1 LTLRLSACHASTRQ
15 ATVCHPDVTLRGVK
29 PTTKEAP
36 HKEKNQPKRLILNG
50 IRGGEEEDRT
60 PDLRIANVKTHSGN
74 SGNLAPFSIICHNP
88 ATLLSSEHRTMPT
101 IRKRGQYQ
109 WEAQVRRR
117 GYPAQ
122 SKTFTTK
129 AEAEAWAN
137 MIESEMS
144 RGVWLSRTEAEATTL
159 YEALERYEK
168 EVSLSK
174 RGAAQEISVL
184 KTCKAAYL
192 ARRPLATI
200 RSADIAKLR
209 DEWLKEYKP
218 ATVLRRLAVLSHV
231 FNIARKEW
239 GMESLSNP
247 IELVRK
253 PQPNNAR
260 TRRIAFGDAPVGT
273 TSGDESESER
283 RAQDGE
289 LERIAKASSSA
300 LLPSI
305 IWLAVETA
313 MRRGEIVS
321 LLWVNVDLN
330 RRVAHLPST
339 KNGDARDVPL
349 SSRAVFVL
357 QALEDAKDNT
367 SDDDG
372 VADRIFEIR
381 SDAVTRAFE
390 RAVARARKIYVDEC
404 RAAKLK
410 PDSKFLTDLR
420 FHDLR
425 HEATSRLA
433 SIFPMHELTKITGH
447 KDPRMLMRYYHPRAE
462 DLAKRLS

>member
-1 LTLRLSACHASTRQ
+1 
-15 ATVCHPDVTLRGVK
+15 
-29 PTTKEAP
+29 
-36 HKEKNQPKRLILNG
+36 
-50 IRGGEEEDRT
+50 
-60 PDLRIANVKTHSGN
+60 
-74 SGNLAPFSIICHNP
+74 
-88 ATLLSSEHRTMPT
+88 MPT
-101 IRKRGQYQ
+101 IRKRGNYQ

-122 SKTFTTK
+122 SKTFNTK
-129 AEAEAWAN
+129 AEAEAWAS

-144 RGVWLSRTEAEATTL
+144 RGVWVSRSEAEATTL
-159 YEALERYEK
+159 YEALKRYE
-168 EVSLSK
+168 EEISLSK
-174 RGAAQEISVL
+174 KGAAQELSVL
-184 KTCKAAYL
+184 KACKAVDL
-192 ARRPLATI
+192 AKRPLATI
-200 RSADIAKLR
+200 RSADVAKLR
-209 DEWLKEYKP
+209 DEWLKDYKP

-231 FNIARKEW
+231 FSIARKEW
-239 GMESLSNP
+239 GMDSLSNP
-247 IELVRK
+247 IELIRK

-260 TRRIAFGDAPVGT
+260 TRRIAVNP
-273 TSGDESESER
+273 TSVSTVNGEESESHRGAE
-283 RAQDGE
+283 DGE
-289 LERIAKASSSA
+289 LERIAKASGSA

-321 LLWVNVDLN
+321 LFWINVDLN
-330 RRVAHLPST
+330 RRVVHLPST

-349 SSRAVFVL
+349 SSRAVAVL
-357 QALEDAKDNT
+357 QAMKAARGHAKDDT
-367 SDDDG
+367 SESDEDDASR
-372 VADRIFEIR
+372 VFEIR

-390 RAVARARKIYVDEC
+390 RAVARARKLYVDESKAIKQ
-404 RAAKLK
+404 R

-462 DLAKRLS
+462 DLAKRLL

>member
-1 LTLRLSACHASTRQ
+1 
-15 ATVCHPDVTLRGVK
+15 
-29 PTTKEAP
+29 
-36 HKEKNQPKRLILNG
+36 
-50 IRGGEEEDRT
+50 
-60 PDLRIANVKTHSGN
+60 
-74 SGNLAPFSIICHNP
+74 
-88 ATLLSSEHRTMPT
+88 MPT

-144 RGVWLSRTEAEATTL
+144 RGIWVSRSEAEATTL
-159 YEALERYEK
+159 YEALKRYEE
-168 EVSLSK
+168 EVSQSK
-174 RGAAQEISVL
+174 KGAAQESSVL
-184 KTCKAAYL
+184 KACKSVEL
-192 ARRPLATI
+192 ARRPLATV
-200 RSADIAKLR
+200 RSADVAKLR
-209 DEWLKEYKP
+209 DEWLKDYKP

-247 IELVRK
+247 VELVRK

-260 TRRIAFGDAPVGT
+260 TRRIAVSDSTLGT
-273 TSGDESESER
+273 PSTDNPASER
-283 RAQDGE
+283 GAQDGE
-289 LERIAKASSSA
+289 LERVAKASGSA
-300 LLPSI
+300 LLPPI

-321 LLWVNVDLN
+321 MLWVNVDLN
-330 RRVAHLPST
+330 RCVVHLPST

-349 SSRAVFVL
+349 SSRAVAVF
-357 QALEDAKDNT
+357 QALEDTRDDAKDDAT
-367 SDDDG
+367 ESG
-372 VADRIFEIR
+372 EADTGRVFAIR

-404 RAAKLK
+404 KAAKIR
-410 PDSKFLTDLR
+410 PDGKFLTDLR

-462 DLAKRLS
+462 ELAKRLA

>member
-1 LTLRLSACHASTRQ
+1 
-15 ATVCHPDVTLRGVK
+15 
-29 PTTKEAP
+29 
-36 HKEKNQPKRLILNG
+36 
-50 IRGGEEEDRT
+50 
-60 PDLRIANVKTHSGN
+60 
-74 SGNLAPFSIICHNP
+74 
-88 ATLLSSEHRTMPT
+88 MPT
-101 IRKRGQYQ
+101 IRKRGHYQ

-122 SKTFTTK
+122 SKTFNTK
-129 AEAEAWAN
+129 AEAEAWAG

-144 RGVWLSRTEAEATTL
+144 RGIWVSRSEAETTTL
-159 YEALERYEK
+159 YEALERYED
-168 EVSLSK
+168 EISLAK
-174 RGAAQEISVL
+174 KGAAQELSVI
-184 KTCKAAYL
+184 KTCKAVDL
-192 ARRPLATI
+192 AKRPLATI

-209 DEWLKEYKP
+209 DEWLKDYKP
-218 ATVLRRLAVLSHV
+218 ATVLRRLAILSHV
-231 FNIARKEW
+231 FSIARKEW
-239 GMESLSNP
+239 GMDSLSNP
-247 IELVRK
+247 VELVRK

-260 TRRIAFGDAPVGT
+260 TRRIAVNNASLNAIDGG
-273 TSGDESESER
+273 ESDSQ
-283 RAQDGE
+283 RATQDGE
-289 LERIAKASSSA
+289 LERVANASGSR

-330 RRVAHLPST
+330 RRVVHLPST

-349 SSRAVFVL
+349 SSRAVAVL
-357 QALEDAKDNT
+357 QALKDARDHAKDDT
-367 SDDDG
+367 SEIDEDEAG
-372 VADRIFEIR
+372 RVFEIR

-390 RAVARARKIYVDEC
+390 RAVARARKLYIDES
-404 RAAKLK
+404 RATQQR
-410 PDSKFLTDLR
+410 PDGKFLTDLR

>member
-1 LTLRLSACHASTRQ
+1 
-15 ATVCHPDVTLRGVK
+15 
-29 PTTKEAP
+29 
-36 HKEKNQPKRLILNG
+36 
-50 IRGGEEEDRT
+50 
-60 PDLRIANVKTHSGN
+60 
-74 SGNLAPFSIICHNP
+74 
-88 ATLLSSEHRTMPT
+88 MPT

-122 SKTFTTK
+122 SKTFNTK
-129 AEAEAWAN
+129 AEAEAWAS

-144 RGVWLSRTEAEATTL
+144 RGVWVSRSEAEATTL
-159 YEALERYEK
+159 FEALQRYE
-168 EVSLSK
+168 EEISLTK
-174 RGAAQEISVL
+174 KGAAQESSII
-184 KTCKAAYL
+184 KTCRAIDL

-200 RSADIAKLR
+200 RSADVAKLR
-209 DEWLKEYKP
+209 DQWLKDYRP

-239 GMESLSNP
+239 GMDSLSNP
-247 IELVRK
+247 VELVRK

-260 TRRIAFGDAPVGT
+260 TRRIADTDSAVSAAGGE
-273 TSGDESESER
+273 ESESLR
-283 RAQDGE
+283 GAQDGE
-289 LERIAKASSSA
+289 LERVAKASGSP

-321 LLWVNVDLN
+321 LLWVHVDLN
-330 RRVAHLPST
+330 RRVVHLPST

-349 SSRAVFVL
+349 SSRAVAVL
-357 QALEDAKDNT
+357 QTLRDARDSATIGTAESYEDE
-367 SDDDG
+367 
-372 VADRIFEIR
+372 ADRVFKIR

-390 RAVARARKIYVDEC
+390 RAVSRARSRYVEESKATQS
-404 RAAKLK
+404 R
-410 PDSKFLTDLR
+410 PNSKFLTDLR

-462 DLAKRLS
+462 ELAKRLA

>member
-1 LTLRLSACHASTRQ
+1 
-15 ATVCHPDVTLRGVK
+15 
-29 PTTKEAP
+29 
-36 HKEKNQPKRLILNG
+36 
-50 IRGGEEEDRT
+50 
-60 PDLRIANVKTHSGN
+60 
-74 SGNLAPFSIICHNP
+74 
-88 ATLLSSEHRTMPT
+88 MPT
-101 IRKRGQYQ
+101 IRKRGNYQ

-122 SKTFTTK
+122 SKTFNTK
-129 AEAEAWAN
+129 VEAEAWAS

-144 RGVWLSRTEAEATTL
+144 RGVWLSRSEAETTTL
-159 YEALERYEK
+159 YEALKRYE
-168 EVSLSK
+168 EEISRSK
-174 RGAAQEISVL
+174 KGAAQELSVL
-184 KTCKAAYL
+184 KTCRTADL
-192 ARRPLATI
+192 AKRPMATI
-200 RSADIAKLR
+200 RSADLAKLR
-209 DEWLKEYKP
+209 DEWLKDYKP

-231 FNIARKEW
+231 FSIARKEW
-239 GMESLSNP
+239 GMDSLSNP
-247 IELVRK
+247 VELVRK

-260 TRRIAFGDAPVGT
+260 TRRISVKNAPLSTGDGE
-273 TSGDESESER
+273 DSESQR
-283 RAQDGE
+283 GAQNGE
-289 LERIAKASSSA
+289 LERIAKASGST

-330 RRVAHLPST
+330 RRVVHLPST

-349 SSRAVFVL
+349 SSRAVAVL
-357 QALEDAKDNT
+357 QALKAVRDHAQNDLGENGEND
-367 SDDDG
+367 
-372 VADRIFEIR
+372 ADRVFKIR

-390 RAVARARKIYVDEC
+390 RAVARARKTYVDETLATKI
-404 RAAKLK
+404 R
-410 PDSKFLTDLR
+410 PDGKFLTDLR

>member
-1 LTLRLSACHASTRQ
+1 
-15 ATVCHPDVTLRGVK
+15 
-29 PTTKEAP
+29 
-36 HKEKNQPKRLILNG
+36 
-50 IRGGEEEDRT
+50 
-60 PDLRIANVKTHSGN
+60 
-74 SGNLAPFSIICHNP
+74 
-88 ATLLSSEHRTMPT
+88 MPT

-122 SKTFTTK
+122 SKTFTSK
-129 AEAEAWAN
+129 AEADAWAN

-144 RGVWLSRTEAEATTL
+144 RGVWVSRSEAEATTL
-159 YEALERYEK
+159 HEALKRYEE
-168 EVSLSK
+168 EVSFSK
-174 RGAAQEISVL
+174 RGVAQEISIL
-184 KTCKAAYL
+184 NAYKAIDL

-200 RSADIAKLR
+200 RGADIAKVR
-209 DEWLKEYKP
+209 DDWLKDYKP

-247 IELVRK
+247 VELVRK

-260 TRRIAFGDAPVGT
+260 TRRIAVSAPVGT
-273 TSGDESESER
+273 PSVDDPDSER

-289 LERIAKASSSA
+289 LERVAKASNSA

-321 LLWVNVDLN
+321 LLWANVDLN

-349 SSRAVFVL
+349 SSRAVSVL
-357 QALEDAKDNT
+357 QTLEERRNNAKDSM
-367 SDDDG
+367 SDG
-372 VADRIFEIR
+372 GEEETDRIFDIR

-404 RAAKLK
+404 RTAKLK
-410 PDSKFLTDLR
+410 PDSKFLTDLC

-462 DLAKRLS
+462 DLAKKLA

>member
-1 LTLRLSACHASTRQ
+1 
-15 ATVCHPDVTLRGVK
+15 
-29 PTTKEAP
+29 
-36 HKEKNQPKRLILNG
+36 
-50 IRGGEEEDRT
+50 
-60 PDLRIANVKTHSGN
+60 
-74 SGNLAPFSIICHNP
+74 
-88 ATLLSSEHRTMPT
+88 MPT

-144 RGVWLSRTEAEATTL
+144 RGVWVSRSEAEATTL
-159 YEALERYEK
+159 FEALKRYEE
-168 EVSLSK
+168 EVSLLK
-174 RGAAQEISVL
+174 KGAAQEFSVI
-184 KTCKAAYL
+184 KTCQAVDL

-209 DEWLKEYKP
+209 DEWLKNYKP

-247 IELVRK
+247 VELVRK

-260 TRRIAFGDAPVGT
+260 TRRIAAGDAPTVAPG
-273 TSGDESESER
+273 GEESESER
-283 RAQDGE
+283 GAQDGE
-289 LERIAKASSSA
+289 LERVARASCST
-300 LLPSI
+300 LLPPI

-321 LLWVNVDLN
+321 LLWMHVDLN
-330 RRVAHLPST
+330 RCVVHLPST
-339 KNGDARDVPL
+339 KNGNARDVPL
-349 SSRAVFVL
+349 SSRAVAVL
-357 QALEDAKDNT
+357 QTLKDSNDAKGNPTEDGE
-367 SDDDG
+367 SD
-372 VADRIFEIR
+372 ADRVFEIR

-404 RAAKLK
+404 RAAKQK
-410 PDSKFLTDLR
+410 PDGKFLTDLR

-462 DLAKRLS
+462 DLAKKLS

>member
-1 LTLRLSACHASTRQ
+1 
-15 ATVCHPDVTLRGVK
+15 
-29 PTTKEAP
+29 
-36 HKEKNQPKRLILNG
+36 
-50 IRGGEEEDRT
+50 
-60 PDLRIANVKTHSGN
+60 
-74 SGNLAPFSIICHNP
+74 
-88 ATLLSSEHRTMPT
+88 MPT

-144 RGVWLSRTEAEATTL
+144 RGVWVSRSEAEATTL
-159 YEALERYEK
+159 YEALKRYEE
-168 EVSLSK
+168 EVSRSK
-174 RGAAQEISVL
+174 KGAAQEISVL
-184 KTCKAAYL
+184 KTCKAVDL
-192 ARRPLATI
+192 AKRPLATI
-200 RSADIAKLR
+200 RSADVAKLR
-209 DEWLKEYKP
+209 DEWLKDYKP

-239 GMESLSNP
+239 GMDSLSNP
-247 IELVRK
+247 VELVRK

-260 TRRIAFGDAPVGT
+260 TRRIAVSDAQVGML
-273 TSGDESESER
+273 SGDESESER

-289 LERIAKASSSA
+289 LERVAKASSSA

-321 LLWVNVDLN
+321 LLWANVDLN

-349 SSRAVFVL
+349 SSRAVSVL
-357 QALEDAKDNT
+357 QTLEEARSNAKDKM
-367 SDDDG
+367 SDG
-372 VADRIFEIR
+372 GEEETVRIFEIR

-390 RAVARARKIYVDEC
+390 RAVARARTIYVEEC